1 VQKRKV
7 PLVLCVVVPALNEAE
22 NLRQLV
28 PRILHHVG
36 ELDPKGQVLVVDD
49 GSTDDTKAVLA
60 ALKAEYPQVH
70 DIVLLRNLGKAAAL
84 QSGFTEA
91 ADRGAEIVVMMDADG
106 QDDPAE
112 LPRLVAEIE
121 GGADLVTGART
132 TRNDRFVK
140 RSTSRLY
147 NATTRKIAGTP
158 GRDFN
163 SGFKA
168 MRIEVAQE
176 IAPMLYGE
184 LHRYLTVIAHWLGYR
199 VAEVTVVHHA
209 RMHGESKYG
218 LARFWRGF
226 IDLIT
231 VRFLMSYEN
240 RPSHLFG
247 GIGAASFVIGF
258 GILLYLT
265 ALKFAGQS
273 IGERPLLIAGVL
285 MVMVGVQLIVFG
297 LMAEL
302 VVYARNRAPER
313 RA

>member
-1 VQKRKV
+1 ML
-7 PLVLCVVVPALNEAE
+7 LVLFVVVPALNEAE
-22 NLRQLV
+22 NLRELV
-28 PRILHHVG
+28 PRIVEHVCL
-36 ELDPKGQVLVVDD
+36 LDPKGQVLVVDD
-49 GSTDDTKAVLA
+49 GSTDETKSVLA
-60 ALKAEYPQVH
+60 ELKSEHSQVH
-70 DIVLLRNLGKAAAL
+70 ELSLLRNLGKAAAL

-91 ADRGAEIVVMMDADG
+91 AARGADIVVMMDADG

-121 GGADLVTGART
+121 AGADLVTGART

-147 NATTRKIAGTP
+147 NATTRKIAGAP

-168 MRIEVAQE
+168 MRIEVAQQ

-209 RMHGESKYG
+209 RMHGTSKYG

-226 IDLIT
+226 VDLIT

-265 ALKFAGQS
+265 TLKLLGQS

-285 MVMVGVQLIVFG
+285 MVMVGVQLVVFG

-302 VVYARNRAPER
+302 IVYARNRAPER
-313 RA
+313 RG